1 MKKLSIFRQTS
12 SPVVY
17 VPRDRVKP
25 TCGTRSSTVGE
36 LDRLVM
42 RMRRHL
48 DTFDSCFAGRR
59 YCSRVPAGSASCQ
72 DQSSFSKTQVPRWIK
87 LTALTNPKGSDKS
100 DRRKCPSTGLHRT
113 RSKLALPSSL
123 KGLRHHSKHDQAVNL
138 TIHTMFAGS
147 RMLPIACHRRKL
159 DPCIHSSRAK
169 MHWIH
174 GSSHAR
180 LIEEFIFSLL
190 YKLPDRP
197 REIDQPANSFPK
209 YYKASKSPHP
219 R

>member
-42 RMRRHL
+42 RMRRHH

-72 DQSSFSKTQVPRWIK
+72 DQSSFSKT
-87 LTALTNPKGSDKS
+87 ALTNPIDASPTETALAPEKRQLICFFFDLVS
-100 DRRKCPSTGLHRT
+100 RCPSTGLHRT

-123 KGLRHHSKHDQAVNL
+123 KGLRYRSKHDQAVNL

-147 RMLPIACHRRKL
+147 RMLPIASHRRKL
-159 DPCIHSSRAK
+159 DPCIHYRRAK

-174 GSSHAR
+174 RSSHACTH
-180 LIEEFIFSLL
+180 
-190 YKLPDRP
+190 
-197 REIDQPANSFPK
+197 AG
-209 YYKASKSPHP
+209 KAINNALS
-219 R
+219 

>member
-48 DTFDSCFAGRR
+48 DTFDSCFAGRG

-72 DQSSFSKTQVPRWIK
+72 DQSSFSKTV
-87 LTALTNPKGSDKS
+87 
-100 DRRKCPSTGLHRT
+100 
-113 RSKLALPSSL
+113 
-123 KGLRHHSKHDQAVNL
+123 
-138 TIHTMFAGS
+138 
-147 RMLPIACHRRKL
+147 
-159 DPCIHSSRAK
+159 RA
-169 MHWIH
+169 H
-174 GSSHAR
+174 
-180 LIEEFIFSLL
+180 
-190 YKLPDRP
+190 
-197 REIDQPANSFPK
+197 
-209 YYKASKSPHP
+209 
-219 R
+219 